1 MKKFLLIGA
10 AALMV
15 SNSTFAGGILTNTN
29 QNATFLRNPAR
40 NAVIAI
46 DGVYSNPAGIAFLP
60 QGFHLSVSWQAA
72 FQKRQIDANGQLFQL
87 NGGKTDKFFE
97 GVTNAPVIPSFQA
110 AYVINDKWSVSAQ
123 FAVGGGGGACEF
135 DEGLPMFE
143 ELVGGQ
149 LVGAQATS
157 YGLKQNLTGKQY
169 FFGLQVGATYKLTDN
184 FSVFGGARGV
194 LANSN
199 YTGAISNITA
209 NGMAAGTYLNGLLT
223 QIEAGLGQIG
233 AGLDQIGVGLQQIN
247 NGLAQLEPMK
257 DVAGYQEQ
265 YVALQQQQAALQQ
278 QQAALQQ
285 QQGELQQ
292 KQGALKQ
299 GAALLGSDF
308 NLDCD
313 QSGFGIT
320 PIIGVDWKLGKL
332 NLAAK
337 YEFRTKIELEND
349 SKNTS
354 ANVTALM
361 PAYAH
366 GAKVRSDIPA
376 LLAFGAQYDITDAV
390 RVMAG
395 GVYYWDK
402 DAMGTPIKEGD
413 NTWEA
418 NFGIEWDVT
427 DKILLSCG
435 GQRTQFGFD
444 DADMADTNFFTG
456 CSSIAIGGAYKFSE
470 KMKLNV
476 GYMHSFYDDHKVVN
490 TESGITRNYTRKND
504 AVGVSLD
511 IRF

>member
-1 MKKFLLIGA
+1 MKKLFLIGA
-10 AALMV
+10 MALMV

-40 NAVIAI
+40 NAAIAI

-60 QGFHLSVSWQAA
+60 EGFHLSVSWQAA
-72 FQKRQIDANGQLFQL
+72 FQKRQIDASGQLFQL
-87 NGGKTDKFFE
+87 NGGKADKYFE

-135 DEGLPMFE
+135 DNGLPMFE
-143 ELVGGQ
+143 ELVGGK
-149 LVGAQATS
+149 LVSAQATS
-157 YGLKQNLTGKQY
+157 YGLNQNLTGKQY

-199 YTGAISNITA
+199 YTGAISNIMA
-209 NGMAAGTYLNGLLT
+209 NGVPASAYMNGLLA
-223 QIEAGLGQIG
+223 QIDNGLGQIA
-233 AGLDQIGVGLQQIN
+233 AGLDQISA
-247 NGLAQLEPMK
+247 GLAQLEPVK
-257 DVAGYQEQ
+257 DVAGYKEQ
-265 YVALQQQQAALQQ
+265 YVALQQQQQ
-278 QQAALQQ
+278 ALQQ
-285 QQGELQQ
+285 QQGALQQ
-292 KQGALKQ
+292 QQGALKQ

-308 NLDCD
+308 NLDCA

-320 PIIGVDWKLGKL
+320 PIIGLDWKLGKL
-332 NLAAK
+332 NLGAK

-361 PAYAH
+361 PAYAD

-376 LLAFGAQYDITDAV
+376 LLTLGAQYEITDDV
-390 RVMAG
+390 RAMVG

-402 DAMGTPIKEGD
+402 DAVGSPIKNGD

-418 NFGIEWDVT
+418 NFGIEWDVN
-427 DKILLSCG
+427 DNILLSCG
-435 GQRTQFGFD
+435 AQRTEYGFD
-444 DADMADTNFFTG
+444 DTDMADTNFNT
-456 CSSIAIGGAYKFSE
+456 SSYAVAIGGAYKFSE

-476 GYMHSFYDDHKVVN
+476 GYMHSFYDNHKVVN
-490 TESGITRNYTRKND
+490 AESGITRNYTRKND

-511 IRF
+511 ITF

>member
-40 NAVIAI
+40 NAAIAI

-72 FQKRQIDANGQLFQL
+72 WQKRLMDVNNQLFGM
-87 NGGKTDKFFE
+87 NADGKGASREFVGE
-97 GVTNAPVIPSFQA
+97 TNAPVIPSFQA

-135 DEGLPMFE
+135 AEGLPMFE
-143 ELVGGQ
+143 ELIGGIVAKNQ
-149 LVGAQATS
+149 GTS
-157 YGLKQNLTGKQY
+157 YALNQNLTGEQY
-169 FFGLQVGATYKLTDN
+169 FYAFQLGATYKLTDN

-194 LANSN
+194 LANCN
-199 YTGAISNITA
+199 YTGAITNIKA
-209 NGMAAGTYLNGLLT
+209 NGLSAAEYSELSQQAAAGAQQYADAAAGFAAQGMAA
-223 QIEAGLGQIG
+223 EA
-233 AGLDQIGVGLQQIN
+233 A
-247 NGLAQLEPMK
+247 
-257 DVAGYQEQ
+257 
-265 YVALQQQQAALQQ
+265 QAAAMAETLKG
-278 QQAALQQ
+278 QAVQA
-285 QQGELQQ
+285 GTV
-292 KQGALKQ
+292 
-299 GAALLGSDF
+299 AAMIGDYK
-308 NLDCD
+308 LDCA

-320 PIIGVDWKLGKL
+320 PIIGVDWNLGKL

-337 YEFRTKIELEND
+337 YEFRTKIELENE
-349 SKNTS
+349 SNNS
-354 ANVTALM
+354 ANLTALATQV
-361 PAYAH
+361 PAVAVYAD

-376 LLAFGAQYDITDAV
+376 ILSLGAQYEISDNV
-390 RVMAG
+390 RAMVG

-402 DAMGTPIKEGD
+402 DAKGTPIKKGD

-418 NFGIEWDVT
+418 NFGIEWDVN

-435 GQRTQFGFD
+435 AQRTEYGFD
-444 DADMADTNFFTG
+444 DTDMADTNFNT
-456 CSSIAIGGAYKFSE
+456 SSYAVAIGGAYKFSE
-470 KMKLNV
+470 KIKLNV
-476 GYMHSFYDDHKVVN
+476 GYMHSFYENHKFTN
-490 TESGITRNYTRKND
+490 ANGTACDYTRKND